1 MAELSPG
8 QKIIKSLLDS
18 GNSEKEVARIRD
30 NQTRFMLKAGMSKT
44 QIDGFFGVNKT
55 PDLTNLKN
63 KFNENLDK
71 NLVGPPEGVPPLLN
85 NEDSTLLKSI
95 EAGFE
100 MSVIG
105 LAGGPPDTILPE
117 NAPMFHSI
125 VSSMATLVADLP
137 IMIQAFSKFSFSC
150 LVLNGSDL
158 RINRRFWIDF
168 QQVSRGNSRIF

>member
-85 NEDSTLLKSI
+85 NEDSKIEHADTLLKSI

-137 IMIQAFSKFSFSC
+137 IQ
-150 LVLNGSDL
+150 LEWTL
-158 RINRRFWIDF
+158 
-168 QQVSRGNSRIF
+168 